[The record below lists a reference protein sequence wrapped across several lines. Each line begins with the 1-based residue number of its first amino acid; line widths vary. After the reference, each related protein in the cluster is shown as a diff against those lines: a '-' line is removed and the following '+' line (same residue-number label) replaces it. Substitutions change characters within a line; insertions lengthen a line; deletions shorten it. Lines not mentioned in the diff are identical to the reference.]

1 MSKVLPLLAI
11 LLLALL
17 TAPSLFEEGGATMK
31 KLIAVLVLVVGGA
44 GRAEEMDILERLKED
59 GVAVRAY
66 LGADGSE
73 AVMVT
78 FTLRS
83 ADAGLAELCELRRL
97 RTLVL
102 ERRPVTDAQMRD
114 IGGLRGLQ
122 FLVLSGPSVTD
133 ANLRHLNRL
142 RNLKVLMLTG
152 AKVTDTGL
160 EELAALPDL
169 DTLFVD
175 DTPITDAG
183 LRRVER
189 LRKLKS
195 LVLVGCH
202 GITDEGVARLKK
214 ALPDCTIH
222 R

>member
-1 MSKVLPLLAI
+1 MAGSGVHAYQ
-11 LLLALL
+11 
-17 TAPSLFEEGGATMK
+17 GGTTMK
-31 KLIAVLVLVVGGA
+31 KLTSVLVLLALAGA
-44 GRAEEMDILERLKED
+44 GQAGEKDILERLKED
-59 GVAVRAY
+59 GVAFRAY
-66 LGADGSE
+66 LAAGGSE
-73 AVMVT
+73 ALMVT

-102 ERRPVTDAQMRD
+102 ECRPVTDAQMRD
-114 IGGLRGLQ
+114 IGGLRDLQ
-122 FLVLSGPSVTD
+122 FLVLSGPPVTD
-133 ANLRHLNRL
+133 ANLRYLNRL

-160 EELAALPDL
+160 EELAALPNL

-175 DTPITDAG
+175 DTTITDAG
-183 LRRVER
+183 LRRLER

-195 LVLVGCH
+195 VVLVGCH
-202 GITDEGVARLKK
+202 GVTDEGVARLKK